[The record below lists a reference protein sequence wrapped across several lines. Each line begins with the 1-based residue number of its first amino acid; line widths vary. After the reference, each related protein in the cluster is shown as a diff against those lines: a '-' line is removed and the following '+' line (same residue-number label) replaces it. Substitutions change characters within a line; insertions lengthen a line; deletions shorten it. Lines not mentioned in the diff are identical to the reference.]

1 MKYGILAAWAFVE
14 SVLDLRTLLA
24 GGKIA
29 MVKSELEWTSN
40 LSALPELLSGWRC
53 AKESP
58 QGMDYKSCLGL
69 LLYFHGEQ
77 QLSMRAM
84 DVEETAIQSLE
95 GYDNFQMDHLVCDA
109 DICASYGYKP
119 AFLSFVHLLKDKTG
133 QFQIQNKARYSYFEK
148 GGA

>member
-1 MKYGILAAWAFVE
+1 
-14 SVLDLRTLLA
+14 
-24 GGKIA
+24 
-29 MVKSELEWTSN
+29 
-40 LSALPELLSGWRC
+40 
-53 AKESP
+53 
-58 QGMDYKSCLGL
+58 MDYKSCLGL